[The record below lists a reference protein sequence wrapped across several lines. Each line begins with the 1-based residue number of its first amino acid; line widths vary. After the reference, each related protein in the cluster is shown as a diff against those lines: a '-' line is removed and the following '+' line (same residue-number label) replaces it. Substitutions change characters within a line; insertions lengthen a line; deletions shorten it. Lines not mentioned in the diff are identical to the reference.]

1 MTDLKPCRHLDYTV
15 GKFGPD
21 ITLET
26 MAPHYP
32 NVRYWLRGPT
42 WTENEDGTRNPSKV
56 QFCGAGRG
64 RINGVF
70 DCYQAPGPMCCYE
83 PETKE
88 EVSQ

>member
-1 MTDLKPCRHLDYTV
+1 MKLVPCKHLDYTE

-21 ITLET
+21 IELKT

-32 NVRYWLRGPT
+32 HVKYWFLGPL
-42 WTENEDGTRNPSKV
+42 WTTPPEGLPPGPDRV

-70 DCYQAPGPMCCYE
+70 QCYNGEMSCYE
-83 PETKE
+83 PETPK
-88 EVSQ
+88 